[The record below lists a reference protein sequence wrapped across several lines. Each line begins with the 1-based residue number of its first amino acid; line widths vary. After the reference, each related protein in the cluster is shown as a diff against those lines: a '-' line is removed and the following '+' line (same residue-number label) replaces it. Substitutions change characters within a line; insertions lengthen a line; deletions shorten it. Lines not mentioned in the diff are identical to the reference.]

1 MVDYNKK
8 YSYVSEDYQKKRP
21 NYSMQQ
27 EVFNTENIFGDSYKS
42 PPPSCT
48 KLVSKREDNIV
59 RFTTKNSF
67 DFIGDQAINH
77 KKHFQDIDHFKNTF
91 VINKKVKDDNKHIL
105 MTKEDIILGKNVNSK
120 NFAKCK
126 VLTDIYYTNPFEK
139 IEINSKKLRT
149 SANSKEKVKSSKIV
163 ENNQPDFDYNNFLN
177 DIQNNNEIIRD
188 KNTAKYNNSIKRS
201 ESAKHIR
208 GISIGFGCSTKHDAN
223 DSVSYLLKSQKSTPE
238 IKTLINNRC
247 SKTSNNSP
255 RLTLN
260 NKSRLIS
267 SLNKKENLKD
277 MFKGESVKELLND
290 STKGNANNR
299 DSNSKLNPYSL
310 VNINKIDYLNRKFS
324 SANVK
329 NLLTS
334 CINIP
339 TVSDKITLSNVPSKS
354 FLINIKIFKNSINHS
369 TKSLII

>member
-42 PPPSCT
+42 RPPSCT
-48 KLVSKREDNIV
+48 KLVTKREDNIV

-77 KKHFQDIDHFKNTF
+77 KKHFLDIDHFKNTF
-91 VINKKVKDDNKHIL
+91 VINKKVKDDNRNIL

-126 VLTDIYYTNPFEK
+126 VLNDIYYTNPFEK

-163 ENNQPDFDYNNFLN
+163 ENNQSDFDYNNFLN
-177 DIQNNNEIIRD
+177 DIRNNNEIIKD
-188 KNTAKYNNSIKRS
+188 KNKVKDNNSIKRS

-208 GISIGFGCSTKHDAN
+208 GISIGFGCSTKHDTN
-223 DSVSYLLKSQKSTPE
+223 DSVSFLLKSQKSTPE
-238 IKTLINNRC
+238 IKTLINRC

-277 MFKGESVKELLND
+277 MFKGESVKELLSDN
-290 STKGNANNR
+290 TKGLSNNR
-299 DSNSKLNPYSL
+299 DPTSKLNPYSL

-329 NLLTS
+329 NLLNS
-334 CINIP
+334 CNKIP
-339 TVSDKITLSNVPSKS
+339 SVSDKITLSNVPSKS
-354 FLINIKIFKNSINHS
+354 FLMNSKRFKNSIHHS